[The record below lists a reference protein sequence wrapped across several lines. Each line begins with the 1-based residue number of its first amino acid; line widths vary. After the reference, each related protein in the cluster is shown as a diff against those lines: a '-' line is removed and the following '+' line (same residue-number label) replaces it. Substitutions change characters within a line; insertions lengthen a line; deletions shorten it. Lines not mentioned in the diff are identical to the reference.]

1 MSRSSATLV
10 EETEDGHHP
19 DMIKVG
25 VVNKSLRSILVL
37 VPEFDRQT
45 VDGQQLV

>member
-1 MSRSSATLV
+1 MSGSSATLV
-10 EETEDGHHP
+10 EEIEDGHHP
-19 DMIKVG
+19 DMMEVG
-25 VVNKSLRSILVL
+25 VVDKSYRSILVV